1 MRRVVLTL
9 LAAIVSVLALSAAP
23 AAAVKDDCPPG
34 IGLPGKDPLIPIY
47 C

>member
-1 MRRVVLTL
+1 MRRR
-9 LAAIVSVLALSAAP
+9 ILALIVAAFGVVALFAAP

-34 IGLPGKDPLIPIY
+34 IGLPGKTPLIPIY

>member
-1 MRRVVLTL
+1 MRRRVLAL
-9 LAAIVSVLALSAAP
+9 LAAMIGAVALFAAP

-34 IGLPGKDPLIPIY
+34 IGLPNKDPLIPIY

>member
-1 MRRVVLTL
+1 MRRRIFAL
-9 LAAIVSVLALSAAP
+9 LAAVFGVVALFAAP

-34 IGLPGKDPLIPIY
+34 IGLPGKPPLIPIY